1 MRMQRY
7 GRREFLLKASGALL
21 LGPKLALEG
30 PMLAKKSRPVYNHK
44 TDPFKLNA
52 RLKELA
58 TSFSSG
64 PAMNKVNGL
73 FETLHK
79 GGALGIKIT
88 KGAGRPPRTAAE
100 TLDKGGDC
108 TELATLVVALLKE
121 LKVPG
126 GAMVVHFENAPAKVD
141 HMVPYAHIGD
151 KKVIVDLQ
159 ASKLGATQQGQYKTL
174 MTLTYDEAA
183 AMYHREWGDYLR
195 NRKKMK
201 EAIIAYTMALSIYER
216 DAYVHQNLAF
226 LYEHFGDMQTAAK
239 HLKRAAELD
248 PKGYRKQKKRA
259 NYNQELQ
266 RGDQALKEGRWRDCA
281 EHFENAL
288 EAGESLKPQ
297 EKKIIQS
304 YIDHCNRKIK

>member
-1 MRMQRY
+1 MQRY
-7 GRREFLLKASGALL
+7 GRREFLWKASGALL

-30 PMLAKKSRPVYNHK
+30 PMLAKKSRLIYNHK
-44 TDPFKLNA
+44 TNPFKLNA
-52 RLKELA
+52 RLEGLA

-64 PAMNKVNGL
+64 TTMNKVKGL

-79 GGALGIKIT
+79 GGMLGVKVT

-126 GAMVVHFENAPAKVD
+126 GAMVVHFDNAPAKID
-141 HMVPYAHIGD
+141 HMVPYAQIGN
-151 KKVIVDLQ
+151 KKVIIDLQ
-159 ASKLGATQQGQYKTL
+159 ASELGATQQGQYQTL

-195 NRKKMK
+195 SRKERQ
-201 EAIIAYTMALSIYER
+201 EAIVAYTMALSIYEK
-216 DAYVHQNLAF
+216 DAYVHQNLSV
-226 LYEHFGDMQTAAK
+226 LYEHFGDMETAAK
-239 HLKRAAELD
+239 HLRRAAELD
-248 PKGYRKQKKRA
+248 PKRYRRQKKRA
-259 NYNQELQ
+259 NYNEELQ
-266 RGDQALKEGRWRDCA
+266 RGDRALREERWEDCA
-281 EHFENAL
+281 EHFKNAL
-288 EAGESLKPQ
+288 ESGEKIRPQ
-297 EKKIIQS
+297 EKKIIKS